1 MFCRTCPWKVKNV
14 NTLDLTN
21 CLSKLGKSPGEGNGN
36 PLWYSCLKNPMT
48 EESGSSSPWG
58 HKELDTT
65 KQPIFS
71 LSFFTKTLNL
81 TGVFGTSLWK
91 KKK

>member
-1 MFCRTCPWKVKNV
+1 
-14 NTLDLTN
+14 
-21 CLSKLGKSPGEGNGN
+21 
-36 PLWYSCLKNPMT
+36 MT

-91 KKK
+91 KKKEVNH